1 MASRV
6 VFGSEDMHVYCL
18 QVNNGTVVWKSAKL
32 PGLSLRD
39 YAPTICGG
47 VVLVTT
53 NPVKDFHAILGE
65 NEQMLVRRTG
75 FSGKEARFIRGTA
88 EDVAREQDAIVAHL
102 REHRDEQCF
111 HALRLSDGTEPWIA
125 PILFSGGCH
134 NVMAPPCFNP
144 TTNEVFVQ
152 VRSAYGVWDGGGEV
166 RAFTG
171 FGTLDVSNG
180 RVTLLDHGYVSKD
193 PSRPPGAPDCPWG
206 SFNYIG
212 DETQALS
219 CAPGLLF
226 SNHQGFLGA
235 LDLATRLIEK
245 KWGKRDTY
253 AGFFGPGTWGWENDG
268 GLQKAAQA
276 GQPYALINEWHG
288 PARSIASVAD
298 GRVYYHSGA
307 QVICLEPGGKTP

>member
-1 MASRV
+1 M
-6 VFGSEDMHVYCL
+6 
-18 QVNNGTVVWKSAKL
+18 
-32 PGLSLRD
+32 
-39 YAPTICGG
+39 
-47 VVLVTT
+47 TT

-75 FSGKEARFIRGTA
+75 FSGQEARFIRGTA
-88 EDVAREQDAIVAHL
+88 GDVAREQDAIVAHL

-180 RVTLLDHGYVSKD
+180 RVTLLDHGYVSQD
-193 PSRPPGAPDCPWG
+193 PVAAAGRARLSLGLVQLHRGRNAGALVRTGSPFLQPPGVSRRAG
-206 SFNYIG
+206 SG
-212 DETQALS
+212 HT
-219 CAPGLLF
+219 
-226 SNHQGFLGA
+226 
-235 LDLATRLIEK
+235 
-245 KWGKRDTY
+245 
-253 AGFFGPGTWGWENDG
+253 
-268 GLQKAAQA
+268 
-276 GQPYALINEWHG
+276 
-288 PARSIASVAD
+288 AD
-298 GRVYYHSGA
+298 RKEVGEA
-307 QVICLEPGGKTP
+307 